1 MPSASSRTTLF
12 DSGRVPLW
20 FRIPALAF
28 GIFAVWLAA
37 AISAHR
43 LFGVN
48 LGLDFKAAHG
58 SFLLGAIAALLIG
71 AIWIYV
77 WFLQLRVFFDA
88 GPQEVTV
95 ARRGYLRW
103 HEQRISLADCRGLQ
117 VRCVC
122 GPFGQRCWSLTV
134 QFADGQDKL
143 IVDLHRLSDAV
154 ALRERLAAAMGLPV
168 EQQVLPPVGLRER
181 SVPAL
186 LGRAVGGS
194 AIGASMLAISVTQL
208 YKALQSPREPIA
220 LNPLSVLFFACA
232 IFAIVFCLAF
242 LPGWNVPI
250 VRELLRRR
258 SPSDRDVPP
267 GTGRQQ
273 PPSKTLL

>member
-1 MPSASSRTTLF
+1 MALRSDVSMLSASSRTTLF

-28 GIFAVWLAA
+28 GIFTVWLAA
-37 AISAHR
+37 AISAQR

-48 LGLDFKAAHG
+48 LGLDFKAARG

-71 AIWIYV
+71 AIWIHL
-77 WFLQLRVFFDA
+77 WFRQLRVCFDA
-88 GPQEVTV
+88 GPREVTV
-95 ARRGYLRW
+95 AMRGYLRW
-103 HEQRISLADCRGLQ
+103 HEQRISLAGCRGLQ
-117 VRCVC
+117 VRCVL
-122 GPFGQRCWSLTV
+122 GVFGERSWSLTV

-143 IVDLHRLSDAV
+143 IVELYRLSDAV
-154 ALRERLAAAMGLPV
+154 ALRERLATAMGLPV
-168 EQQVLPPVGLRER
+168 EQQVLPPVGLREM

-220 LNPLSVLFFACA
+220 LNPFSVLFFACA
-232 IFAIVFCLAF
+232 IFASVC
-242 LPGWNVPI
+242 
-250 VRELLRRR
+250 
-258 SPSDRDVPP
+258 
-267 GTGRQQ
+267 
-273 PPSKTLL
+273 